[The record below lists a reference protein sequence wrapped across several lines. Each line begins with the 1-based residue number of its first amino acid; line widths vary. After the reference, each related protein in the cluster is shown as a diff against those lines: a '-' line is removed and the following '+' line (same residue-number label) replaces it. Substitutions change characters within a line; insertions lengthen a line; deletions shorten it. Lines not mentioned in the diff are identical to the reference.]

1 MKMVLLTPPTTP
13 IGSTA
18 HGGATTT
25 GNSSKGLVVS
35 LMGSMNSL
43 WAYWKKTPSRG
54 TKSEKL
60 GDNSSLA
67 KPKKFL
73 AKISGK
79 TITLRHKKK
88 VKKKEEEKKEIEDDE
103 DFGDG
108 GLWQRDILMG
118 DKCQPLDF
126 SGVIYYDRNGKRLSE
141 LPMKSPRAS
150 PLPSYLYA
158 SSKSA
163 ELK

>member
-1 MKMVLLTPPTTP
+1 MVLLTPPPTP
-13 IGSTA
+13 AISSTA
-18 HGGATTT
+18 PTTT
-25 GNSSKGLVVS
+25 TTTTTNISSNGLVVT

-43 WAYWKKTPSRG
+43 WALCKKKPNSRG
-54 TKSEKL
+54 TKTKKL

-67 KPKKFL
+67 KPMIFL

-79 TITLRHKKK
+79 AVIFRRKKK
-88 VKKKEEEKKEIEDDE
+88 AKNDEEEEVEDDE

-108 GLWQRDILMG
+108 GLWQREILMG

-126 SGVIYYDRNGKRLSE
+126 SGVIYYDRYGKRLPE

-150 PLPSYLYA
+150 PFT
-158 SSKSA
+158 
-163 ELK
+163 